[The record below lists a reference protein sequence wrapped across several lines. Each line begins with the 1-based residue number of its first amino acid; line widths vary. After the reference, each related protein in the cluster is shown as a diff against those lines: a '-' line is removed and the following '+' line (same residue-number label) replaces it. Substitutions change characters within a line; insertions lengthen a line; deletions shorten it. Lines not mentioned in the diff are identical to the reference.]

1 MRATW
6 WVWVFMAACTRGPS
20 TTDSTADTD
29 AGSTDSDP
37 SDTTPTYHRDVL
49 PILDTRCGACHT
61 AGGQAPFDVHYEAAA
76 WASGPPDWAALA
88 VAAVDAGTMPP
99 WSPADDCFP
108 IQAVRDVPETEL
120 AVLHAWADA
129 GFPEGDLADEPKPG
143 DGVPDT
149 LGEPDLVFRSEV
161 AYTPDP
167 TAPDDYRCIV
177 VDPSV
182 ENDAWVRAVTVAPD
196 ARRVLHHVILY
207 RMDAGWADDVAGWDA
222 AADGVGYPCFGSPGT
237 WDAEALAGWA
247 PGQRPEVYGEGVAR
261 RLAKGSVLVLQ
272 VHYNTLG
279 LEPAAIPADRT
290 AVELWTLP
298 DGESPKLE
306 VLSFPLADVDLDIPA
321 GDPNVVEESSVSLDQ
336 LNGLRRTIGVFPHM
350 HTLGTSIR
358 LDAVHSDGTS
368 QCVVDIPDWNFAW
381 QQAYFF
387 EEASRLLIGNND
399 QLKLRCTFD
408 NSPTNQQTVNGVL
421 QEPRQVGW
429 GEGTNDEMCLVYL
442 YVTVPVAL

>member
-1 MRATW
+1 MRASW
-6 WVWVFMAACTRGPS
+6 WLFVFLAGCTRDPAPGG
-20 TTDSTADTD
+20 ADTD
-29 AGSTDSDP
+29 VAVDDSDVV
-37 SDTTPTYHRDVL
+37 DATPTYHRDVL
-49 PILDTRCGACHT
+49 PILDARCGACHT
-61 AGGQAPFDVHYEAAA
+61 AGGQAPFDVHYDAAA
-76 WASGPPDWAALA
+76 WASGPPAWTAAA
-88 VAAVDAGTMPP
+88 IAAIDAGTMPP
-99 WSPADDCFP
+99 WSPSDDCVP
-108 IQAVRDVPETEL
+108 MQGVREVPQAEL
-120 AVLHAWADA
+120 SVLHAWADA
-129 GFPEGDLADEPKPG
+129 GFPEGDVADEPAPS

-149 LGEPDLVFRSEV
+149 LGEPDLVFRSDV

-167 TAPDDYRCIV
+167 AAPDDYRCIV

-182 ENDAWVRAVTVAPD
+182 DADAWVRAVTVAPD

-207 RMDAGWADDVAGWDA
+207 RLDAAWADDVVGWDA

-237 WDAEALAGWA
+237 WDAEAMAGWA

-279 LEPAAIPADRT
+279 LDPSAIPSDRT

-298 DGESPKLE
+298 EGETPQLE
-306 VLSFPLADVDLDIPA
+306 VRSIPLPDTDLNIPA
-321 GDPNVVEESSVSLDQ
+321 GDPNVVEESTVSLGQ

-358 LDAVHSDGTS
+358 LDVAHSDGSS
-368 QCVVDIPDWNFAW
+368 QCLVDIPDWNFAW

-387 EEASRLLIGNND
+387 DEAEKVLIRND
-399 QLKLRCTFD
+399 DELKLRCTFD
-408 NSPTNQQTVNGVL
+408 NSPAHQQSVNGVL

-429 GEGTNDEMCLVYL
+429 GEGTHDEMCLVYL
-442 YVTVPVAL
+442 YVTLPAQP